1 VKVPEHYLKKIGQI
15 PDIGKS
21 PLKYVFENLG
31 LEQQEDELWLEFG
44 VYKGSTINYFS
55 QFAKGKV
62 FGFDSFEGLPED
74 WRGPLKKGFFDTKGV
89 MPEVRD
95 NVVLIKGWFDQT
107 LPDFLIQHPGKKVSF
122 VHVDCDLYSST
133 KFVLDTL
140 KDLLV
145 PGCVL
150 VFDELVNYPG
160 YDGDNGEL
168 RAWYEFIS
176 ENDVEYEWLGMNGK
190 IGMYK
195 VDYEKAIVRIDRV
208 LPR

>member
-1 VKVPEHYLKKIGQI
+1 
-15 PDIGKS
+15 
-21 PLKYVFENLG
+21 
-31 LEQQEDELWLEFG
+31 
-44 VYKGSTINYFS
+44 
-55 QFAKGKV
+55 
-62 FGFDSFEGLPED
+62 
-74 WRGPLKKGFFDTKGV
+74 